1 MKNPYAT
8 VLDMQRQAWE
18 ATADLA
24 DKSRVAPDRTETV
37 ENIEVGQTPS
47 EVVYEE
53 NKLELLH
60 YESQTEEQ
68 HDVPI
73 LIVYALINKPYILDL
88 QPDRSVVRTLLEAGF
103 DVYLIDWGEPSKL
116 DRSLSLDDYVNRYID
131 NCVDVVRE
139 RSGQDSINVLGYC
152 MGGTKSAMYASL
164 YPEKVKNLGLMAA
177 GLCFAGEGGVLE
189 LWGGEEFYDPE
200 TVTETFGNVPAEFL
214 DVGFALMDPVAN
226 NVTKYVR
233 FYDNMED
240 EEFVEN
246 FARMERWLDEGIDVA
261 GEAYEEFIGDI
272 YQDNKLYNNELYL
285 GGEHVDISNIDMPV
299 LQIVA
304 EYDHLIPPGAS
315 KPFNEVI
322 GSDDTEVLEF
332 ATGHIGMSVSSRSH
346 EELWPQV
353 SEWFEERS
361 DGESEAQRAS
371 DSRAA
376 EPRDTDVDS
385 EPETPGAEDADAA
398 LAEDVAG
405 DESGAEDLA
414 DGGTSI
420 ETGGSSVDAEPT
432 DLDVETSDRH
442 GEDRSDEEIL
452 ERGEDDVQDEP
463 AEPGEMTIDEGVA
476 EETTD
481 EDVDA
486 ESAIASETDDLTDL
500 NGVGQAYADDLSEA
514 GIDTFAQLADADA
527 AELAAD
533 TGISPSRIEDWIE
546 QARSR

>member
-1 MKNPYAT
+1 MNNPFAT
-8 VLDMQRQAWE
+8 ALNMQRQAWE

-24 DKSRVAPDRTETV
+24 EKSQVAPDRTETV

-53 NKLELLH
+53 NKLKLLH

-88 QPDRSVVRTLLEAGF
+88 QPDRSVVRTLLESGF

-139 RSGQDSINVLGYC
+139 RSDQESINILGYC

-200 TVTETFGNVPAEFL
+200 AVTETFDNVPAEFL

-240 EEFVEN
+240 EDFVEN

-261 GEAYEEFIGDI
+261 GEAYEEFIRDI

-285 GGEHVDISNIDMPV
+285 GDERVDVSNIDMPV

-322 GSDDTEVLEF
+322 GSDDTEVMEF

-361 DGESEAQRAS
+361 NGESEAQRAS

-376 EPRDTDVDS
+376 EPRDTDVES
-385 EPETPGAEDADAA
+385 ETEDAA

-405 DESGAEDLA
+405 DESGPEDLT
-414 DGGTSI
+414 DGSGL
-420 ETGGSSVDAEPT
+420 ETDAESGT
-432 DLDVETSDRH
+432 QTELDAETSDRH
-442 GEDRSDEEIL
+442 GEDRSDAEIV
-452 ERGEDDVQDEP
+452 ERGEDDVQAEP
-463 AEPGEMTIDEGVA
+463 AEPGEMNVDEEVV
-476 EETTD
+476 EEVTD

-486 ESAIASETDDLTDL
+486 ESAIESETDDLTALD
-500 NGVGQAYADDLSEA
+500 GVGQAYADTLAEA
-514 GIDTFAQLADADA
+514 GIETFDELADADV
-527 AELAAD
+527 AELATE

-546 QARSR
+546 QTESR